1 MTFNQEVRKLQRTEW
16 EVRRALWYM
25 NVVSNPYGAQ
35 RKQNMLRVLATHDM
49 PVNCKY
55 CVQVKND
62 PDLKRLIKDGKVKIV
77 SRPWNSCISK
87 PTTTKQYATL
97 VEKP

>member
-16 EVRRALWYM
+16 EVRNSMWRM
-25 NVVSNPYGAQ
+25 HVVSNPYGAQ
-35 RKQNMLRVLATHDM
+35 RRENMLRVLTSEDM

-77 SRPWNSCISK
+77 RKGYNSCLSK
-87 PTTTKQYATL
+87 STTKKQYAVL
-97 VEKP
+97 VRK